1 MDKEYL
7 IQEKP
12 LKALLIFAFPM
23 IIGNLFQ
30 QFYTMV
36 DSVVVGRFV
45 SEHALAAVGASYSLT
60 NVFISIAIGGGVG
73 ASVLTSRY
81 FGSREYRKMKTSVTT
96 AMLSFLMVSL
106 ILGGIGLF
114 FGQEIMKLLNTPE
127 NILEQAT
134 EYLNIY
140 FLGLPF
146 LFMYNILSAM
156 FNALGRSKIPLYL
169 LIFSSVFNIVL
180 DVVFVREFHMGVA
193 GVAWAT
199 LIAQGISA
207 VVAFLLFVR
216 EMKQYQGEKGD
227 TRFDKE
233 EFSRMSRIALPS
245 ILQQSTVSIGMM
257 LVQSVVNSF
266 GAEML
271 AGFSA
276 AMRIESICIVPMA
289 AMGNVMSSFTAIGMM
304 LVQSVVNSFGAEML
318 AGFSAAMRIE
328 SICIVPMAAM
338 GNVMSSFT
346 AQNLGAG
353 KQERVVKGYHTGYG
367 IVFGFGIILCVILE
381 FFYQPLIG
389 MFLGEEGTALAISTG
404 TDYLRFIGW
413 FFTFIG
419 LKMITDGLLRGAGD
433 MKMFTVANLVNLS
446 IRSTGTDYLRFIGW
460 FFTFIGL
467 KMITDGLLRG
477 AGDMK
482 MFTVANLVNLSIRV
496 IMAVTLAPVFGIAM
510 VWYAVPVGWAAN
522 YVISFLEYRTGKW
535 RKKVK

>member
-289 AMGNVMSSFTAIGMM
+289 AMGNVMSSFTA
-304 LVQSVVNSFGAEML
+304 
-318 AGFSAAMRIE
+318 
-328 SICIVPMAAM
+328 
-338 GNVMSSFT
+338 
-346 AQNLGAG
+346 QNLGAG

-389 MFLGEEGTALAISTG
+389 MFLGQEGTALAMSTG

-413 FFTFIG
+413 FF
-419 LKMITDGLLRGAGD
+419 A
-433 MKMFTVANLVNLS
+433 
-446 IRSTGTDYLRFIGW
+446 
-460 FFTFIGL
+460 FIGL